1 MAAKKKTAD
10 ENNTEKKLSIEE
22 SFEQLEEIIEKL
34 SDSDISLSDSFE
46 LYSKGMKMVKECSG
60 ELDEVEK
67 KVMALS
73 DDGTLEEFE

>member
-1 MAAKKKTAD
+1 MAAKKKTAE
-10 ENNTEKKLSIEE
+10 ENNTENKLTIEE
-22 SFEQLEEIIEKL
+22 SFEKLEEIIEKL

-46 LYSKGMKMVKECSG
+46 LYSRGMNMVKECSS

>member
-1 MAAKKKTAD
+1 MAAKKKTA
-10 ENNTEKKLSIEE
+10 ENNTENKLTIEE
-22 SFEQLEEIIEKL
+22 SFEKLEEIIEKL

-46 LYSKGMKMVKECSG
+46 LYSRGMKMVKECSS
-60 ELDEVEK
+60 ELDVVEK